1 MSRSPDRLGRYRLV
15 SEGTLWLSL
24 SIKSRTRDNSKCKRW
39 CLVARVV
46 CMRYASACLGVGIV
60 RSTMATTAG
69 PRESPKPG
77 KASQPPYPPS
87 HSPLIGT
94 HSVLFF
100 WPWSSLQTQKQLQH
114 QESSALSQETIY
126 RDGQMCLASST
137 YC

>member
-1 MSRSPDRLGRYRLV
+1 
-15 SEGTLWLSL
+15 
-24 SIKSRTRDNSKCKRW
+24 
-39 CLVARVV
+39 
-46 CMRYASACLGVGIV
+46 
-60 RSTMATTAG
+60 MATTAG
-69 PRESPKPG
+69 PREPPKPG

-126 RDGQMCLASST
+126 RQMCLASST
-137 YC
+137 YCEFSEVKALTGSQVRVETGDTCP